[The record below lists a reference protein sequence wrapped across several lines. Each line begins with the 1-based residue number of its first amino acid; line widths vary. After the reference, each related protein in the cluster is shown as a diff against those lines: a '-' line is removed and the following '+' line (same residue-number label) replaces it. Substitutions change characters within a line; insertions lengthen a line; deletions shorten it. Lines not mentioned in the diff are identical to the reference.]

1 MSPRNA
7 RRGLWLGKFSKNV
20 VKISKNSPQKLG
32 KKNRK
37 ELGFKKAP
45 KVLGLVWAV
54 GAKKLS
60 EKKEKKLQ
68 IKEEQSLNTLSS
80 SMPFSIFDLR

>member
-45 KVLGLVWAV
+45 KVLGLVWA
-54 GAKKLS
+54 KKLG
-60 EKKEKKLQ
+60 EKKKKYGHKF
-68 IKEEQSLNTLSS
+68 KE
-80 SMPFSIFDLR
+80 